1 MPSLRALAL
10 WSVCVISV
18 AALPNLAAAQPVQ
31 VNDLRLSCENGR
43 NYVIRARGVSR
54 VGELVTATMSPTR
67 RSGIYMRLIPM
78 SDGYRY
84 AGRGI
89 WLDGKRDQAE
99 LWLGKSHSVACTVS
113 AT

>member
-1 MPSLRALAL
+1 MPSLRALAR
-10 WSVCVISV
+10 WSVCVMSV
-18 AALPNLAAAQPVQ
+18 AALPTLAAAQPVQ

-43 NYVIRARGVSR
+43 NYVIRTRGVSR
-54 VGELVTATMSPTR
+54 VGELVTGTMSPSR

-78 SDGYRY
+78 GDGYRY

-99 LWLGKSHSVACTVS
+99 LWLGKHHSVACTVS
-113 AT
+113 AI